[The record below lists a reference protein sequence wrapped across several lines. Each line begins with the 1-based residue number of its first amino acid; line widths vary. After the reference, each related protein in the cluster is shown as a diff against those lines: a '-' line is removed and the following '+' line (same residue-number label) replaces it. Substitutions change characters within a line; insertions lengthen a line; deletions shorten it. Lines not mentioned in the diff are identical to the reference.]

1 MAMEVKEML
10 FMNTGDGENS
20 YVKNAAYTPRI
31 AAVTQA
37 ILYNTVQSF
46 IRENCS
52 SQFEIPK
59 VTSEGGL
66 PLNKGKIYISKT
78 SLPAVIKAY
87 LTQFQEDFI
96 SFLKCRSLEMVSNG
110 RMVLIIH
117 GRESEDPTTDRD
129 HNYIW
134 EVLGN
139 AISCMVSQGLI
150 DEEKLDTFNIPYY
163 IALKDEVEDL
173 VKKEGSFTT
182 EFIDLIAI
190 NILDMTPE
198 SKAKTIRSFTESIIS
213 TQFGEEIMDK
223 LYDKVTEIIVE
234 DSKLGKEVTKRVS
247 NVVVLKKIK

>member
-1 MAMEVKEML
+1 MGVKEML
-10 FMNTGDGENS
+10 FMNKGDGENS
-20 YVKNAAYTPRI
+20 YVKNAAYT
-31 AAVTQA
+31 V
-37 ILYNTVQSF
+37 
-46 IRENCS
+46 
-52 SQFEIPK
+52 PK
-59 VTSEGGL
+59 LTSEGGL

-78 SLPAVIKAY
+78 SPPAVIKAY

-96 SFLKCRSLEMVSNG
+96 SFLKCRSSEMVSNG

-129 HNYIW
+129 HNYNW

-139 AISCMVSQGLI
+139 AMSCMVSQGLI
-150 DEEKLDTFNIPYY
+150 DEEKLDSFNIPYY
-163 IALKDEVEDL
+163 IASKDEVEYL

-190 NILDMTPE
+190 NTLDITRSTPE
-198 SKAKTIRSFTESIIS
+198 SRANLIRSITESIIS

-223 LYDKVTEIIVE
+223 LYDNVTEIIVE

-247 NVVVLKKIK
+247 IVAVLKKIK